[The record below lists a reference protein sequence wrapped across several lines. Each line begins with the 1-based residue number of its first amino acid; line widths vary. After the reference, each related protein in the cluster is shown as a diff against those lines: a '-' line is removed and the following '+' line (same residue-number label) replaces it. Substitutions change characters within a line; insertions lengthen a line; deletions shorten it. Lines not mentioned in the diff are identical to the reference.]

1 MEKIIKFFNRLPVA
15 YLIRYA
21 LMSENVKMNQSDELG
36 CFNKYNSVSSV
47 PQLYFEVNNKINLN
61 PDDDEYEKA
70 IQIGKYLRANI
81 KGGRGLGLSSKKA
94 LEKMITNEGGVCSD
108 FSQIFNSFCLI
119 NNIKVREWGCIDR
132 LYKAQYGHTFNE
144 IYSSKRKKWIAIDIH
159 KAIVFTDKEDILL
172 SAFELFS
179 TLRSGNPVEF
189 LHYSD
194 YISRD
199 QARTPKVYAPTTI
212 PFIISNEKSAES
224 ERYFEKYEET
234 LTPIVINIMVLLGRK
249 GQKFLFVMDNY
260 KNKLL
265 PKFLQ
270 KNPAFKK

>member
-21 LMSENVKMNQSDELG
+21 LMSENVKMNESDELG